1 MSVSHAL
8 RTPDARR
15 IPVNVAVTVVALVL
29 TAASSTTSQWEP
41 LVDVLAFVVLM
52 VVTDL
57 LPFKTHTV
65 RVSGGLTVLVVIMA
79 LFGPAPAVL
88 AGCLSMLADPLVHRT
103 PARVAIANVASFAVL
118 GLVGGLAFDA
128 VQTAFDLDPAGPAY
142 AGAVAIGFVVLSIFN
157 FVLVLTLLSPVRRG
171 FSARTA
177 FVESYLPLLPWQM
190 TSALIAGATVLAYN
204 SLGLVTVALLAA
216 VLAITGPLLRS
227 AVMALQ
233 VATLQAVSDE
243 RAAEVARLASD
254 RARLLDEVL
263 HTSDRERE
271 RLAESLH
278 DGPLQRLVA
287 LRQDLDE
294 EPDSRLDGARAALDE
309 AVAETRAVMAAF
321 HPATSTELGF
331 EATVRAAAA
340 PFLRGRVT
348 LQVEVSGSEDRLA
361 DPLLCSVA
369 RELVTNA
376 VKHARPSLVR
386 VTADVGETGLTV
398 QVVDDGRGI
407 DSSPAR
413 PGVHAG
419 HVGLAVARRRVEDA
433 GGTLEIRTMP
443 TGGTHVRVSLPG

>member
-1 MSVSHAL
+1 
-8 RTPDARR
+8 
-15 IPVNVAVTVVALVL
+15 
-29 TAASSTTSQWEP
+29 
-41 LVDVLAFVVLM
+41 
-52 VVTDL
+52 
-57 LPFKTHTV
+57 
-65 RVSGGLTVLVVIMA
+65 
-79 LFGPAPAVL
+79 
-88 AGCLSMLADPLVHRT
+88 
-103 PARVAIANVASFAVL
+103 
-118 GLVGGLAFDA
+118 
-128 VQTAFDLDPAGPAY
+128 
-142 AGAVAIGFVVLSIFN
+142 
-157 FVLVLTLLSPVRRG
+157 
-171 FSARTA
+171 
-177 FVESYLPLLPWQM
+177 VESYLPLLPWQL
-190 TSALIAGATVLAYN
+190 TSALIAGAVVLAYG
-204 SLGLVTVALLAA
+204 SMGLVSLLLLVV

-233 VATLQAVSDE
+233 VATLQKVSDE

-287 LRQDLDE
+287 LRQDLE
-294 EPDSRLDGARAALDE
+294 EETDPRLDGARAALDA
-309 AVAETRAVMAAF
+309 AVTETRAVMAAF

-340 PFLRGRVT
+340 PFLRGRVA
-348 LQVEVSGSEDRLA
+348 LEVKVDGSDRRLA

-386 VTADVGETGLTV
+386 VTANVGEEGLTV
-398 QVVDDGRGI
+398 EVIDDGRGI

-433 GGTLEIRTMP
+433 GGALDIRTVP

>member
-1 MSVSHAL
+1 MSASHAL

-15 IPVNVAVTVVALVL
+15 IPVNVAVTVVALLL

-65 RVSGGLTVLVVIMA
+65 RVSGGLTVLVAIMA

-103 PARVAIANVASFAVL
+103 PARVAIANIASFAVL

-157 FVLVLTLLSPVRRG
+157 FVLVLTLLSPTRRG

-177 FVESYLPLLPWQM
+177 FAESYLPLLPWQM
-190 TSALIAGATVLAYN
+190 TSALIAGATVLAYS

-321 HPATSTELGF
+321 HPASSTELGF
-331 EATVRAAAA
+331 EATCGPPPPRSCAAA
-340 PFLRGRVT
+340 
-348 LQVEVSGSEDRLA
+348 
-361 DPLLCSVA
+361 
-369 RELVTNA
+369 
-376 VKHARPSLVR
+376 
-386 VTADVGETGLTV
+386 
-398 QVVDDGRGI
+398 
-407 DSSPAR
+407 
-413 PGVHAG
+413 
-419 HVGLAVARRRVEDA
+419 
-433 GGTLEIRTMP
+433 
-443 TGGTHVRVSLPG
+443 

>member
-1 MSVSHAL
+1 M
-8 RTPDARR
+8 
-15 IPVNVAVTVVALVL
+15 TVVALL
-29 TAASSTTSQWEP
+29 FTAASSASSQWHP
-41 LVDVLAFVVLM
+41 VLDVLAFVALM

-57 LPFKTHTV
+57 LPFKTHTA
-65 RVSGGLTVLVVIMA
+65 RVSGGLTVLVAIMA

-88 AGCLSMLADPLVHRT
+88 AGCLSMMADWLVHRT
-103 PARVAIANVASFAVL
+103 PGRVVVSNVAAFAVL
-118 GLVGGLAFDA
+118 GLVGGLMLEL
-128 VQTAFDLDPAGPAY
+128 VRNGFDLDPAGLAY
-142 AGAVAIGFVVLSIFN
+142 AAVVTAAFAVLSIFN
-157 FVLVLTLLSPVRRG
+157 FVLVLTLLSPMRRA
-171 FSARTA
+171 FTAKTA
-177 FVESYLPLLPWQM
+177 FLGSYLPLLPWQL
-190 TSALIAGATVLAYN
+190 TSALIAGAAVLAYGSMGIA
-204 SLGLVTVALLAA
+204 SLGLLVV

-233 VATLQAVSDE
+233 VATLQAVSDQ

-287 LRQDLDE
+287 LRQDLEE
-294 EPDSRLDGARAALDE
+294 EPDPRLEGARAALDA

-348 LQVEVSGSEDRLA
+348 LQVEVRGSEERLA

-386 VTADVGETGLTV
+386 VAAEVGEDGLTV
-398 QVVDDGRGI
+398 EVVDDGRGI
-407 DSSPAR
+407 DSTPAR

-433 GGTLEIRTMP
+433 GGTLEIRTVP

>member
-1 MSVSHAL
+1 MSASHAL
-8 RTPDARR
+8 RTPDERR
-15 IPVNVAVTVVALVL
+15 IPVNVAVTVVALLL

-41 LVDVLAFVVLM
+41 LVDVLAFVALM

-65 RVSGGLTVLVVIMA
+65 RVSGGLTVLVAIMA

-103 PARVAIANVASFAVL
+103 PARVAISNIASFAVL

-128 VQTAFDLDPAGPAY
+128 VQTAFDLDPAGLAY
-142 AGAVAIGFVVLSIFN
+142 AGAVAVGFVVLSIFN
-157 FVLVLTLLSPVRRG
+157 FVLVLTLLSPMRRG

-177 FVESYLPLLPWQM
+177 FVESYLPLLPWQL

-204 SLGLVTVALLAA
+204 SLGLVTVALLAT
-216 VLAITGPLLRS
+216 VLAVTGPLLRS

-348 LQVEVSGSEDRLA
+348 LQVEVSGSEERLA

-386 VTADVGETGLTV
+386 VTADVGEAGLTV
-398 QVVDDGRGI
+398 EVVDDGRGI

-433 GGTLEIRTMP
+433 GGTLEIRTVP